1 MKRWIFLILFGLL
14 GINSLASAS
23 DSVRI
28 GCKRLSL
35 VLAPG
40 LSPSVVNREWAS
52 GVPRSEKPA
61 VLELRG
67 CKGQLLDRLTLD
79 APLARLNPVPLRGT
93 TVPTYL
99 VSVDLTQAAGSY
111 NGPLTIPVQAV
122 NTHLRRAVAI
132 TDDGSTEPV
141 HLALTGKAAWK
152 KISIKGIDNFLS
164 VSCQPQGKNFL
175 IFYRRYSPTREGWR
189 VSMRSV
195 PGFWESD
202 SEFPEIEQFP

>member
-1 MKRWIFLILFGLL
+1 MKRWMLLLLFGLFS
-14 GINSLASAS
+14 INSLASATV
-23 DSVRI
+23 SVRI

-52 GVPRSEKPA
+52 GVPRSEEPA

-79 APLARLNPVPLRGT
+79 APLARLDPVPLRGA
-93 TVPTYL
+93 PAATYL
-99 VSVDLTQAAGSY
+99 VSVDLTQSAGSY
-111 NGPLTIPVQAV
+111 NGPLTFPVQVV
-122 NTHLRRAVAI
+122 NNHLRRVVAI
-132 TDDGSTEPV
+132 SSDGRMEPI

-152 KISIKGIDNFLS
+152 KMSIKGIDNFLS
-164 VSCQPQGKNFL
+164 VSCQPQDKDFV
-175 IFYRRYSPTREGWR
+175 IFYRRYSPTRGGWR
-189 VSMRSV
+189 VHTRSV

-202 SEFPEIEQFP
+202 GEFPEIEQFP